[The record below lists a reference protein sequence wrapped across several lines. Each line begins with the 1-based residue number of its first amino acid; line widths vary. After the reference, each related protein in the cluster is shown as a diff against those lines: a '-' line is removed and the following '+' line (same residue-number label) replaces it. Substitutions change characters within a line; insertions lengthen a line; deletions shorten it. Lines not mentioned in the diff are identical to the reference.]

1 LVSVTIYDVARVAGV
16 SIKTV
21 SRVLNREPNV
31 RPATRER
38 VTAAAAALHYR
49 PNISARS
56 LAGSRS
62 YLLGLFYDNPSPAYV
77 SDFQHGATA
86 QCRKEGYHLVVE
98 PIDSSAVDAGALV
111 EGMLAMLKLDGVILT
126 PPVCDRPAVLAVLD
140 RMGVPYVRI
149 APDLNL
155 NHAARVSMDDR
166 RAAFEMT
173 NLLFRLGHRDIGF
186 IKGHP
191 DHGASHLR
199 FEGYEAAMTA
209 QGAPI
214 RADRVLQGY
223 FSFRSGVDCAE
234 QLLSSADR
242 PTAIFASN
250 DDMALGALTVASRQ
264 GLVAPRDLSVAGFD
278 DTPSASVVWPKLTTV
293 RQPIAEMAAAAA
305 EILISR
311 HMDDDNALP
320 VDRLLDFKIIV
331 RESTGAAPGAEHFQ
345 IANEE

>member
-1 LVSVTIYDVARVAGV
+1 MARAVVSVTIYDVARVAGV

-31 RPATRER
+31 RPETRER

-49 PNISARS
+49 PNVSARS

-62 YLLGLFYDNPSPAYV
+62 YLLGLLYDNPSPAYV
-77 SDFQHGATA
+77 SDFQLGATV

-111 EGMLAMLKLDGVILT
+111 ETMLAMLKLDGVILT

-149 APDLNL
+149 APDRRVA
-155 NHAARVSMDDR
+155 HAAQVKMDDR

-186 IKGHP
+186 IRGHP

-209 QGAPI
+209 QGQPV
-214 RADRVLQGY
+214 RADHVVQGY

-234 QLLSSADR
+234 LLLSNVDR

-250 DDMALGALTVASRQ
+250 DDMALGVLTVASRQ
-264 GLVAPRDLSVAGFD
+264 GLVVPRDLSVAGFD
-278 DTPSASVVWPKLTTV
+278 DTPSAAVVWPQLTTV

-305 EILISR
+305 EVLISR
-311 HMDDDNALP
+311 RMEDDHALP
-320 VDRLLDFKIIV
+320 VDRLLDFKIVV
-331 RESTGAAPGAEHFQ
+331 RESTGAVPEF
-345 IANEE
+345 

>member
-1 LVSVTIYDVARVAGV
+1 LARAAISVTIYDVARVAGV

-38 VTAAAAALHYR
+38 VTAAAAALQYR

-62 YLLGLFYDNPSPAYV
+62 YLLGLLYDNPSPSYV
-77 SDFQHGATA
+77 SDFQLGATV

-98 PIDSSAVDAGALV
+98 PIDSSAADVGAVV
-111 EGMLAMLKLDGVILT
+111 ENMLAMLKLDGVILT
-126 PPVCDRPAVLAVLD
+126 PPVCDRPTVLAVLD

-149 APDLNL
+149 APDLGVA
-155 NHAARVSMDDR
+155 HAARVKMDDR
-166 RAAFEMT
+166 RAALEMT

-199 FEGYEAAMTA
+199 FEGFEAAMKA
-209 QGAPI
+209 QGQPI
-214 RADRVLQGY
+214 RPEHLVQGY

-234 QLLSSADR
+234 VLLAGADR

-250 DDMALGALTVASRQ
+250 DDMALGVLTVASRQ
-264 GLVAPRDLSVAGFD
+264 GLVVPRDLSVAGFD
-278 DTPSASVVWPKLTTV
+278 DTPSAAVVWPQLTTV
-293 RQPIAEMAAAAA
+293 RQPIAAMAAAAA

-311 HMDDDNALP
+311 RLEDAEALP
-320 VDRLLDFKIIV
+320 VDRLMDFKIVV
-331 RESTGAAPGAEHFQ
+331 RESTGAVPEV
-345 IANEE
+345 